1 MTEGRKIR
9 KRHRFPC
16 PSAVP
21 FAPAHDSEIH
31 GRFDSL
37 VGRACSPW
45 PFAGASWHRP
55 DRICRSVPFSVLT
68 SASCHRQAPPARHA
82 LVPMPGRRGPPAA
95 SSFRSSAVQ
104 CSTAKTR
111 KDQPSPCILVGPS
124 KTRHWRMTTLVYT
137 YVDHWLDAG
146 RQHDLMQM
154 SLAASAVIAAIPRFL
169 LVSSVVT
176 PES

>member
-1 MTEGRKIR
+1 MPCTGVLHACTEVQCITSELVDL
-9 KRHRFPC
+9 FFL
-16 PSAVP
+16 PSAALLP
-21 FAPAHDSEIH
+21 Q
-31 GRFDSL
+31 GRRR
-37 VGRACSPW
+37 G
-45 PFAGASWHRP
+45 
-55 DRICRSVPFSVLT
+55 T
-68 SASCHRQAPPARHA
+68 CHRQAPPARHA
-82 LVPMPGRRGPPAA
+82 LVPMPVRRGPPAA